1 MEQQEQY
8 NTIFVRTI
16 FIRNDPNTTCAKA
29 LKKLII
35 KPGLHFIKEKQI
47 LTAI

>member
-8 NTIFVRTI
+8 
-16 FIRNDPNTTCAKA
+16 
-29 LKKLII
+29 KLII